1 MLQVFIKNLDFM
13 AEMLSHNRDV
23 PNDLIVHRFQ
33 VFIKNLDFM
42 AEMLS
47 HNRDVPN
54 DLIVHR
60 LSTGSRAVF
69 IIPS

>member
-1 MLQVFIKNLDFM
+1 M